1 MTSAG
6 ALQWWDT
13 AQLKVLRWADKL
25 PVTCSRTSHH
35 MPLCVLGALAAMNLS
50 HDTRAHFHHISMMKA
65 TLCASSQTYGCS
77 WAHCTCRSQP
87 ANLTPVSSAAANA
100 PVGAT
105 LLLAMLL
112 QMPSS

>member
-13 AQLKVLRWADKL
+13 AQLKVLPWADEL
-25 PVTCSRTSHH
+25 PVTCSHTSHH
-35 MPLCVLGALAAMNLS
+35 MPLCVLGALAARNLS
-50 HDTRAHFHHISMMKA
+50 HDSTACFHCISMMKSM
-65 TLCASSQTYGCS
+65 LCASQTYECS

-87 ANLTPVSSAAANA
+87 ASLTPASSAAANTQ
-100 PVGAT
+100 VGAT
-105 LLLAMLL
+105 LLLATLL